1 MKVYKFGGASVKDAD
16 GVKNLA
22 SILSKEQDKLLVV
35 VSAMGKTTNKLEN
48 ILNAYFKKNSPLDL
62 LFEELKQAHYLIADE
77 LFENQDSALH
87 DALNNIF
94 VEIEWILEEEP
105 HDDYDFLYDQMVST
119 GELLSTTI
127 ISHYLN
133 KVNIKNHWADARSY
147 IQTDN
152 NYREGKVNWEKTNA
166 LINSRLKTILER
178 QIVITQGFIGV
189 TSENFTTTLG
199 REGSDYSA
207 AIFSNCLNA
216 KSLTIWKDVKG
227 VLNADPKIFD
237 NTQKFDEISYHE
249 AIEMT
254 FYGAT
259 VIHPKTIKP
268 LQEKNIPLYVKPF
281 LNPDE
286 PGTVIKNTEKQL
298 LTPVFILKQNQVL
311 LSLSTKDYSFI
322 SENHLSDIFGMFSSL
337 NIKINLMQNSA
348 LSFSACFDDDEN
360 RFKKLK
366 SLIEKEYH
374 FKYNDQLSLLTIRHF
389 SDAVLKEHL
398 QDKLVLLE
406 QLSRSTAQIIYK

>member
-1 MKVYKFGGASVKDAD
+1 MNVYKFGGASVKDAD

-22 SILSKEQDKLLVV
+22 TIVAKEQSQLLIVI
-35 VSAMGKTTNKLEN
+35 SAMGKTTNKLEKL
-48 ILNAYFKKNSPLDL
+48 LNAYFKQ
-62 LFEELKQAHYLIADE
+62 EETIDE
-77 LFENQDSALH
+77 LFDDLKTDHYQIADALFTADSPALH

-94 VEIEWILEEEP
+94 VEIEWILEDEP

-127 ISHYLN
+127 VSHYLN
-133 KVNIKNHWADARSY
+133 SINIKNQWVDARSY

-152 NYREGKVNWEKTNA
+152 NYREGKVDWQKTDT
-166 LINSRLKTILER
+166 LINGRLKTILDK
-178 QIVITQGFIGV
+178 QIVVTQGFIGV

-216 KSLTIWKDVKG
+216 QSLTIWKDVKG
-227 VLNADPKIFD
+227 VLNADPKIFE

-286 PGTVIKNTEKQL
+286 AGTVIRNTEKQL
-298 LTPVFILKQNQVL
+298 LIPVFILKQNQVL

-366 SLIEKEYH
+366 SLIEKDFH
-374 FKYNDQLSLLTIRHF
+374 FKYNDQLNLLTIRHF
-389 SDAVLKEHL
+389 TEDVLKEKL

-406 QLSRSTAQIIYK
+406 QLSRTTAQLIYK